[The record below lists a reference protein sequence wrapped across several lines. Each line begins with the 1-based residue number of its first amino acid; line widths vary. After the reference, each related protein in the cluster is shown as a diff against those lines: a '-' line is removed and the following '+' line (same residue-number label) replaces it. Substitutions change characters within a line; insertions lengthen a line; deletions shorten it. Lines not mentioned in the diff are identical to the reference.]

1 MEKVYIVAAQRT
13 PIGKFNGQLASKS
26 AVELGAIAIKAAV
39 EKAMLTG
46 DDIDQVLMGN
56 VIQAGTGQN
65 PARQASMAAGLGEKV
80 PAITINDVCASGMSS
95 IDLAASLIRA
105 GQAQVIVAGG
115 MESMSQAPYVL
126 PQARHGYRF
135 GNGTLLDAMQSDA
148 LNDVYGN
155 YPMGITAENI
165 NDKYH
170 ITRQQQDEFA
180 LISHQRAVK
189 AQNVGYFKSEIVP
202 VEVKKKRSTVIVDT
216 DEAPRPDTTMEALS
230 KLKPAFKAD
239 GSVTAGNASGINDGG
254 AALVLASARAVERL
268 GLTPL
273 AEWCASSI
281 VGLNPALMG
290 LGPYY
295 AIKKLLTDQQ
305 LAIDDVATYEINEA
319 FATQALVCQNLLRL
333 DPATVNPWGG
343 AIALGHP
350 VGCSGAR
357 IIVTMIN
364 EMNRDNHKLGIASLC
379 VGGGMGEAVLI
390 KNIN

>member
-39 EKAMLTG
+39 EKAKLSG
-46 DDIDQVLMGN
+46 NDIDQVLMGN

-65 PARQASMAAGLGEKV
+65 PARQASMAAGLGEQV

-95 IDLAASLIRA
+95 VDLAASLIRA
-105 GQAQVIVAGG
+105 GQANVIVAGG

-126 PQARHGYRF
+126 PKARNGYRF

-148 LNDVYGN
+148 LNDVYGS

-165 NDKYH
+165 NDKYQ
-170 ITRQQQDEFA
+170 ITRHQQDEFA
-180 LISHQRAVK
+180 LLSHQRAVK
-189 AQNVGYFKSEIVP
+189 AQKAGYFDSEIVP
-202 VEVKKKRSTVIVDT
+202 VEVKQKRTTVTVMV
-216 DEAPRPDTTMEALS
+216 DEAPRSDTSLAALA
-230 KLKPAFKAD
+230 KLKPAFKSD

-254 AALVLASARAVERL
+254 AALVLASESAVNRL

-273 AEWCASSI
+273 AEWQGSAL
-281 VGLNPALMG
+281 VGLDPALMG

-295 AIKKLLTDQQ
+295 AIKKLLKNQQ
-305 LAIDDVATYEINEA
+305 MSVDDVETYEINEA
-319 FATQALVCQNLLRL
+319 FATQALVCQDLLQL
-333 DPATVNPWGG
+333 DPSTVNPWGG

-364 EMNRDNHKLGIASLC
+364 EMHKDNHELGIASLC
-379 VGGGMGEAVLI
+379 VGGGMGEAVLLKKI
-390 KNIN
+390 